1 MIKVKDMDILLVDD
15 HRSVVEGTKMLI
27 ESERDINVTVETDV
41 YCVPD
46 LVRLKK
52 YDVILF
58 DLYMPNMN
66 GADLTRKVL
75 EYVPDAVILIYSGFE
90 IAPHFNLLMESGV
103 SGFIAKT
110 STREQLIQAIRCAAR
125 KEAIVPMQLLKQL
138 RRQEIVVQGEAD
150 HEKTIIT
157 QEEDRLLREL
167 AKGKSNKE
175 ISKTLMISQR
185 SLEYSLTELF
195 QKLHVSS
202 RVEVIKKAKSL
213 GILPAED
220 LY

>member
-1 MIKVKDMDILLVDD
+1 MEILLVDD

-27 ESERDINVTVETDV
+27 ESEPDMNVTIETDV

-52 YDVILF
+52 FDVMLF
-58 DLYMPNMN
+58 DLYMPNTN

-75 EYVPDAVILIYSGFE
+75 DYVPDAVILIYSGFD

-125 KEAIVPMQLLKQL
+125 KEAIIPMQLLKQL
-138 RRQEIVVQGEAD
+138 RRR
-150 HEKTIIT
+150 
-157 QEEDRLLREL
+157 RLWCLETRR
-167 AKGKSNKE
+167 AKK
-175 ISKTLMISQR
+175 R
-185 SLEYSLTELF
+185 
-195 QKLHVSS
+195 
-202 RVEVIKKAKSL
+202 
-213 GILPAED
+213 
-220 LY
+220 

>member
-1 MIKVKDMDILLVDD
+1 MNILLVDD

-27 ESERDINVTVETDV
+27 ESEPDINVTIETDV
-41 YCVPD
+41 YLVPD
-46 LVRLKK
+46 TVRLKK
-52 YDVILF
+52 FDVILL
-58 DLYMPNMN
+58 DLYMPNVN
-66 GADLTRKVL
+66 GADLARKLL

-103 SGFIAKT
+103 SGFISKT
-110 STREQLIQAIRCAAR
+110 STREELIQAIRCAAR
-125 KEAIVPMQLLKQL
+125 KQAIIPMQLLRQL
-138 RRQEIVVQGEAD
+138 RRQEIQVQGEAGR
-150 HEKTIIT
+150 EPTTIS
-157 QEEDRLLREL
+157 QDDDRLLREL

-175 ISKTLMISQR
+175 ISRTLMISQR

-195 QKLHVSS
+195 QKLHVNS
-202 RVEVIKKAKSL
+202 RVEAIKKAKSL

>member
-1 MIKVKDMDILLVDD
+1 MEILLVDD

-27 ESERDINVTVETDV
+27 ESEPDMNVMIETDV
-41 YCVPD
+41 YGVTD
-46 LVRLKK
+46 LIRLHKF
-52 YDVILF
+52 DVILF
-58 DLYMPNMN
+58 DLYMPNIN
-66 GADLTRKVL
+66 GADLARKVL
-75 EYVPDAVILIYSGFE
+75 QYVPDAVILIYSGFE

-103 SGFIAKT
+103 SGFVAKT

-125 KEAIVPMQLLKQL
+125 KEAIVPMHLLKQL
-138 RRQEIVVQGEAD
+138 RRQEIVVQGEAGR
-150 HEKTIIT
+150 EETTIT
-157 QEEDRLLREL
+157 HEEDKLLREL

-195 QKLHVSS
+195 QKLQVSS
-202 RVEVIKKAKSL
+202 RVEVIKKAKKL

-220 LY
+220 LF

>member
-1 MIKVKDMDILLVDD
+1 MEILLVDD

-27 ESERDINVTVETDV
+27 ESEPGMNVTIETDV
-41 YCVPD
+41 YLVPD

-52 YDVILF
+52 YDVMLF

-66 GADLTRKVL
+66 GADLTRKIL

-90 IAPHFNLLMESGV
+90 IAPHFNLLMEAGV

-110 STREQLIQAIRCAAR
+110 STREQLIQALRCAAR
-125 KEAIVPMQLLKQL
+125 KEAIAPMQLLKQL
-138 RRQEIVVQGEAD
+138 RRQEIVVKGERAG
-150 HEKTIIT
+150 EETTIT
-157 QEEDRLLREL
+157 MEEDKLLREL

-175 ISKTLMISQR
+175 ISAALMISQR
-185 SLEYSLTELF
+185 SLEYNLTELF

-202 RVEVIKKAKSL
+202 RVELIRKAKSL
-213 GILPAED
+213 GILPLED
-220 LY
+220 LR

>member
-1 MIKVKDMDILLVDD
+1 MEILLVDD

-27 ESERDINVTVETDV
+27 ESEPDMNVTVETDV
-41 YCVPD
+41 FLVPD

-52 YDVILF
+52 FDVMLL
-58 DLYMPNMN
+58 DLYMPNIN

-75 EYVPDAVILIYSGFE
+75 DYVPDAVILIYSGFE
-90 IAPHFNLLMESGV
+90 IAPHFNLLMESGI

-125 KEAIVPMQLLKQL
+125 KETIIPTQLFKQL
-138 RRQEIVVQGEAD
+138 RRQEIVVMGEGD
-150 HEKTIIT
+150 NEKTTIT
-157 QEEDRLLREL
+157 HEEDRLLREL

-213 GILPAED
+213 GILPAEE

>member
-1 MIKVKDMDILLVDD
+1 MDILLVDD

-27 ESERDINVTVETDV
+27 ESEPDMNVTIETDV
-41 YCVPD
+41 YCVRD
-46 LVRLKK
+46 LVRIKK
-52 YDVILF
+52 FDVILF
-58 DLYMPNMN
+58 DLYMPNSN
-66 GADLTRKVL
+66 GADLARQVL
-75 EYVPDAVILIYSGFE
+75 EFVPDAVILIYSGFE
-90 IAPHFNLLMESGV
+90 IAPHFNLLMESGI

-125 KEAIVPMQLLKQL
+125 KEAIVPMHLLKQL
-138 RRQEIVVQGEAD
+138 RRQEIVVQGGLEATTITREE
-150 HEKTIIT
+150 EK
-157 QEEDRLLREL
+157 LLREL

-175 ISKTLMISQR
+175 ISKELMISQR

>member
-1 MIKVKDMDILLVDD
+1 MEILLVDD

-27 ESERDINVTVETDV
+27 ESEPDMSVTIETDV
-41 YCVPD
+41 YCVSD

-52 YDVILF
+52 FDVMLF
-58 DLYMPNMN
+58 DLYMPNIN
-66 GADLTRKVL
+66 GADLTRKIL
-75 EYVPDAVILIYSGFE
+75 EYVPDAVILIYSGFD

-125 KEAIVPMQLLKQL
+125 KEAIVPMRLLRQL
-138 RRQEIVVQGEAD
+138 RRQEIVVLGDTESD
-150 HEKTIIT
+150 KTTITPEEEK
-157 QEEDRLLREL
+157 LLREL

-175 ISKTLMISQR
+175 ISTTLMISQR

-195 QKLHVSS
+195 QKLHVGS

-213 GILPAED
+213 GILPTED

>member
-1 MIKVKDMDILLVDD
+1 MEILLVDD

-27 ESERDINVTVETDV
+27 ESEPDINVTIETDV

-52 YDVILF
+52 FDVMLF
-58 DLYMPNMN
+58 DLYMPNTN

-75 EYVPDAVILIYSGFE
+75 EYVPDAVILIYSGFD

-125 KEAIVPMQLLKQL
+125 KEAIIPMQLLKQL
-138 RRQEIVVQGEAD
+138 RRQEIVLLGEKESENSTITTEE
-150 HEKTIIT
+150 EK
-157 QEEDRLLREL
+157 LLREL

-185 SLEYSLTELF
+185 KLEYSITAIFE
-195 QKLHVSS
+195 KLHVSS
-202 RVEVIKKAKSL
+202 RVEAIKKAKSL
-213 GILPAED
+213 GILPSED

>member
-1 MIKVKDMDILLVDD
+1 MDILLVDD

-27 ESERDINVTVETDV
+27 ESEQGMKVTIETDV
-41 YCVPD
+41 YKVPD

-52 YDVILF
+52 FDVMLF
-58 DLYMPNMN
+58 DLYMPNIN
-66 GADLTRKVL
+66 GADLARKIL
-75 EYVPDAVILIYSGFE
+75 EYVPDATILIYSGFE

-103 SGFIAKT
+103 SGFISKT

-125 KEAIVPMQLLKQL
+125 KEAIIPVQLLKQL
-138 RRQEIVVQGEAD
+138 RRQEIIVQGETGAD
-150 HEKTIIT
+150 ETTIT
-157 QEEDRLLREL
+157 KEEERLLREL
-167 AKGKSNKE
+167 AKSKSNKE

-185 SLEYSLTELF
+185 SLEYSLTALF

>member
-1 MIKVKDMDILLVDD
+1 MEILLVDD
-15 HRSVVEGTKMLI
+15 HRSVVEGTKLLI
-27 ESERDINVTVETDV
+27 ECEPDMNVTIETDV
-41 YCVPD
+41 YYVPD
-46 LVRLKK
+46 LVRLQKF
-52 YDVILF
+52 DVMLF
-58 DLYMPNMN
+58 DLYMPNVN

-75 EYVPDAVILIYSGFE
+75 EYCPEAIILIYSGFE

-103 SGFIAKT
+103 SGFISKT
-110 STREQLIQAIRCAAR
+110 STREQLVQAIRCAAR
-125 KEAIVPMQLLKQL
+125 KEAIIPMQLLKQL
-138 RRQEIVVQGEAD
+138 RRQEIVVQGDKD
-150 HEKTIIT
+150 HDETTIT
-157 QEEDRLLREL
+157 QDEDRLLREL

-185 SLEYSLTELF
+185 SLEYSLTGLF

>member
-1 MIKVKDMDILLVDD
+1 MNVLLVDD

-27 ESERDINVTVETDV
+27 ESEPDIQVTIETDV

-52 YDVILF
+52 YDVILL

-66 GADLTRKVL
+66 GADLARKLL

-103 SGFIAKT
+103 SGFVSKT
-110 STREQLIQAIRCAAR
+110 STREELIQAIRCAAR
-125 KEAIVPMQLLKQL
+125 KQAIIPMQLLRQL
-138 RRQEIVVQGEAD
+138 RRQEITVQGDAER
-150 HEKTIIT
+150 EPTTISR
-157 QEEDRLLREL
+157 EEDRLLREL

-195 QKLHVSS
+195 QKLHVNS

>member
-1 MIKVKDMDILLVDD
+1 MDILLVDD
-15 HRSVVEGTKMLI
+15 HRSVVEGTKLLI
-27 ESERDINVTVETDV
+27 ESEPDMHVTVETDV
-41 YCVPD
+41 YGVTD

-52 YDVILF
+52 FDVILL
-58 DLYMPNMN
+58 DLYMPNIN
-66 GADLTRKVL
+66 GADLTRKLL

-110 STREQLIQAIRCAAR
+110 STREELILAVRCAAR
-125 KEAIVPMQLLKQL
+125 KQAIIPIQLLRQL
-138 RRQEIVVQGEAD
+138 RRQEIVVQGAAEREAT
-150 HEKTIIT
+150 TIS
-157 QEEDRLLREL
+157 QEEERLLREL
-167 AKGKSNKE
+167 AKGKSNKD

-185 SLEYSLTELF
+185 SLEYNLTELF

-202 RVEVIKKAKSL
+202 RVEVIKKAKQL

>member
-1 MIKVKDMDILLVDD
+1 MDMEILLVDD

-27 ESERDINVTVETDV
+27 ESEPGMKVTIETDV

-52 YDVILF
+52 FDVMLF

-66 GADLTRKVL
+66 GADLTRKIL
-75 EYVPDAVILIYSGFE
+75 SYIPDAIILIYSGFE

-110 STREQLIQAIRCAAR
+110 STREQLLQAIRCAVR
-125 KEAIVPMQLLKQL
+125 KEAIIPMHLLKQL
-138 RRQEIVVQGEAD
+138 RRQEIVVQGELGR
-150 HEKTIIT
+150 EETTIT
-157 QEEDRLLREL
+157 QEEDKLLREL

-175 ISKTLMISQR
+175 ISQALMISQR

-195 QKLHVSS
+195 QKLQVSS

>member
-1 MIKVKDMDILLVDD
+1 MEILLVDD

-27 ESERDINVTVETDV
+27 ESEPDMNVTIETDV

-46 LVRLKK
+46 LVKLKK
-52 YDVILF
+52 FDVILF
-58 DLYMPNMN
+58 DLYMPNIN
-66 GADLTRKVL
+66 GADLARKVL
-75 EYVPDAVILIYSGFE
+75 GDIPDAIILIYSGFD

-103 SGFIAKT
+103 SGFISKT
-110 STREQLIQAIRCAAR
+110 STREQLIQAIRSASR

-138 RRQEIVVQGEAD
+138 RRQEIEV
-150 HEKTIIT
+150 HSEKGNEIAVIGKK
-157 QEEDRLLREL
+157 EENLLREL
-167 AKGKSNKE
+167 AKGHSNKD
-175 ISKTLMISQR
+175 ISKTLLISQR

-195 QKLHVSS
+195 QKLNVNS
-202 RVEVIKKAKSL
+202 RVEAIKKAKSL

>member
-1 MIKVKDMDILLVDD
+1 MEILLVDD

-27 ESERDINVTVETDV
+27 ESEPNMIVTIETDV

-46 LVRLKK
+46 LVRLQNF
-52 YDVILF
+52 DVILF

-66 GADLTRKVL
+66 GADLARKVL
-75 EYVPDAVILIYSGFE
+75 EFVPDAIILIYSGFD
-90 IAPHFNLLMESGV
+90 IAPHFNLLMDSGV

-110 STREQLIQAIRCAAR
+110 STREQLIQAIRSAAR

-138 RRQEIVVQGEAD
+138 RRQEIVLQGEKASD
-150 HEKTIIT
+150 QTTIGKK
-157 QEEDRLLREL
+157 EESLLREL
-167 AKGKSNKE
+167 AKGHSNKE
-175 ISKTLMISQR
+175 IAKTLLISQR

-195 QKLHVSS
+195 QKLNVNS
-202 RVEVIKKAKSL
+202 RVEAIKRAKSL
-213 GILPAED
+213 GILPTED

>member
-1 MIKVKDMDILLVDD
+1 
-15 HRSVVEGTKMLI
+15 
-27 ESERDINVTVETDV
+27 
-41 YCVPD
+41 
-46 LVRLKK
+46 
-52 YDVILF
+52 VI
-58 DLYMPNMN
+58 D
-66 GADLTRKVL
+66 
-75 EYVPDAVILIYSGFE
+75 YVPDAVILIYSGFE

-110 STREQLIQAIRCAAR
+110 STREELIQAIRCAAR
-125 KEAIVPMQLLKQL
+125 KQAIVPMQLLRQL
-138 RRQEIVVQGEAD
+138 RRQEIMVQGDAD
-150 HEKTIIT
+150 HEPTTIT

-195 QKLHVSS
+195 QKLHVNS
-202 RVEVIKKAKSL
+202 RVEVIKRAKGL
-213 GILPAED
+213 GILPTED

>member
-1 MIKVKDMDILLVDD
+1 MEILLVDD

-27 ESERDINVTVETDV
+27 ESEPGMKVTIETDV

-52 YDVILF
+52 FDVMLF

-66 GADLTRKVL
+66 GADLTKKIL
-75 EYVPDAVILIYSGFE
+75 SYIPDAIILIYSGFE

-110 STREQLIQAIRCAAR
+110 STREQLLQAIRCAAR
-125 KEAIVPMQLLKQL
+125 KEAVVPMHLLKQL
-138 RRQEIVVQGEAD
+138 RRQEIVVQGEMGR
-150 HEKTIIT
+150 EETTIT
-157 QEEDRLLREL
+157 KEEDKLLREL

-175 ISKTLMISQR
+175 ISQALMISQR

-195 QKLHVSS
+195 QKLQVSS

-213 GILPAED
+213 GILPVED
-220 LY
+220 LS

>member
-1 MIKVKDMDILLVDD
+1 MEILLVDD

-27 ESERDINVTVETDV
+27 ESEPDMKVTIETDV
-41 YCVPD
+41 YCVSD

-52 YDVILF
+52 FDVMLF
-58 DLYMPNMN
+58 DLYMPNVN
-66 GADLTRKVL
+66 GADLTRKIL
-75 EYVPDAVILIYSGFE
+75 EYVPDAVILIYSGFD

-125 KEAIVPMQLLKQL
+125 KEAIVPMRLLRQL
-138 RRQEIVVQGEAD
+138 RRQEIVVLGDTESD
-150 HEKTIIT
+150 KTTITPEEEK
-157 QEEDRLLREL
+157 LLREL

-175 ISKTLMISQR
+175 ISTTLMISQR

-195 QKLHVSS
+195 QKLHVGS

-213 GILPAED
+213 GILPTED

>member
-1 MIKVKDMDILLVDD
+1 MEILLVDD

-27 ESERDINVTVETDV
+27 ESEPDMNVTIETDV

-46 LVRLKK
+46 LVRLKTF
-52 YDVILF
+52 DVMLL
-58 DLYMPNMN
+58 DLYMPNIN
-66 GADLTRKVL
+66 GADLARKVL
-75 EYVPDAVILIYSGFE
+75 DYVPDAVILIYSGFE
-90 IAPHFNLLMESGV
+90 IAPHFNLLMESGI

-110 STREQLIQAIRCAAR
+110 STREQLIQAVRCAAR

-138 RRQEIVVQGEAD
+138 RRQEIVVQGEPD
-150 HEKTIIT
+150 HEQTTIT
-157 QEEDRLLREL
+157 HEEDKLLREL

-195 QKLHVSS
+195 QKLHTSS
-202 RVEVIKKAKSL
+202 RVELIKKAKRL
-213 GILPAED
+213 GILPTED

>member
-1 MIKVKDMDILLVDD
+1 MEILLVDD

-27 ESERDINVTVETDV
+27 ESEPDMNVTIETDV
-41 YCVPD
+41 FLVPD
-46 LVRLKK
+46 LVRLKHF
-52 YDVILF
+52 DVMLF
-58 DLYMPNMN
+58 DLYMPHIN
-66 GADLTRKVL
+66 GADLSRKVL

-110 STREQLIQAIRCAAR
+110 STREQLIQTIRFAASR
-125 KEAIVPMQLLKQL
+125 AAVIPMQLLKQL
-138 RRQEIVVQGEAD
+138 RRQEIVVTGATEN
-150 HEKTIIT
+150 EKTTIT
-157 QEEDRLLREL
+157 SEEDKLLREL

-195 QKLHVSS
+195 QKFHVSS
-202 RVEVIKKAKSL
+202 RVEVIRKAKAL
-213 GILPAED
+213 GILPSEE